1 MTDYI
6 HQLYS
11 LNNTV
16 GDM

>member
-6 HQLYS
+6 HQLYI